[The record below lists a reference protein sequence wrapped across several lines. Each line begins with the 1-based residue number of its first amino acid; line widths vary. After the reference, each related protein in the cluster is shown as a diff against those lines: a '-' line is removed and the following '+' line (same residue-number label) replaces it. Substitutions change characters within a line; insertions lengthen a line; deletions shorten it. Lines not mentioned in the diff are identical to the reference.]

1 MSRAGWRNAI
11 LAAAVAA
18 LGLFVYLK
26 PATDATAERALSAV
40 KPEAARAVRLAH
52 SGAAPIALKKRGEEW
67 FLTSPVA
74 ARADPLQVQRLL
86 AIAGRSPPYSS
97 AATDLARFGLDRPA
111 TQLTIDEQRFDFGI
125 VNDISREQYVL
136 TGGQVHAVSP
146 RYGAALPTGAGEL
159 ISKQLLTPERD
170 TDAHRIERI
179 FVAQAE
185 GKWVLKPPGEELS
198 QDDLQGWVDAWRHA
212 SALRVEPHGKGTPS
226 AEVKMRFRDGT
237 ALSLGIL
244 SREPEAALLRPD
256 EKLVYYLSRGIA
268 KRLLSPPGAGRGQHG
283 CEEVDSLL
291 VTRTLLGNIRTKG
304 PAPL

>member
-1 MSRAGWRNAI
+1 MNRAWWRNAI

-26 PATDATAERALSAV
+26 PGTDATAEHALSAV
-40 KPEAARAVRLAH
+40 KPEVAGAVRLQH
-52 SGAAPIALKKRGEEW
+52 SGAAPIALEKRGEEW
-67 FLTSPVA
+67 VLTSPVA
-74 ARADPLQVQRLL
+74 ARADSLQVQRLL
-86 AIAGRSPPYSS
+86 AIAGAKSAVQL

-146 RYGAALPTGAGEL
+146 RYGAALPAGAGEL
-159 ISKQLLTPERD
+159 ISKQLLTRNEIP
-170 TDAHRIERI
+170 TRIELNE
-179 FVAQAE
+179 FTVAQAE
-185 GKWVLKPPGEELS
+185 GKWMLKPPGEELS

-212 SALRVEPHGKGTPS
+212 NALRVEPHGKGTPI

-268 KRLLSPPGAGRGQHG
+268 KRLLSPPGA
-283 CEEVDSLL
+283 
-291 VTRTLLGNIRTKG
+291 
-304 PAPL
+304 PADNTAAKR